1 MGIHSAVID
10 SASDEGSVY
19 QLSVCCSGFDI
30 RLRAPFERHE
40 EVGGWE
46 SLLHRDYETIRI
58 FGLVEF
64 LLKR

>member
-10 SASDEGSVY
+10 SATDEGSVY

-40 EVGGWE
+40 EVGDGDF
-46 SLLHRDYETIRI
+46 SFMAAAYCG
-58 FGLVEF
+58 FAGLF
-64 LLKR
+64 KLIN

>member
-10 SASDEGSVY
+10 SATDEGSVY
-19 QLSVCCSGFDI
+19 QLSVCSSGFDI

-46 SLLHRDYETIRI
+46 SL
-58 FGLVEF
+58 FMAAA
-64 LLKR
+64 

>member
-46 SLLHRDYETIRI
+46 SLLHGRR
-58 FGLVEF
+58 LVRF
-64 LLKR
+64 RGFVQTD